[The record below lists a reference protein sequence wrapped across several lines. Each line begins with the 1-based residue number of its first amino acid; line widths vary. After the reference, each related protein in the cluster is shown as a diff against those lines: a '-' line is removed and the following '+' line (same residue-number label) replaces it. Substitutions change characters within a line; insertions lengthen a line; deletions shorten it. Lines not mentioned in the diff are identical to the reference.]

1 MQSLCYIIKKAK
13 KEAWRNYISE
23 LNNKTAINKAWEIS
37 GEKLQT
43 TITYLNT
50 PNRGKTTDKKEIA
63 NQIADEFSQ
72 NSSSN
77 RCSTKF
83 QKYKN
88 IANKKKIQFH
98 IKQQGKLQLLFLY
111 HRTEKNSINK
121 EMPYQFL
128 KNLPETSLTILV
140 QIFYDIWWSNNF
152 PKHWLEAII
161 IPITKPR
168 KDHSNPTN
176 YHSIALIS
184 CVCKTMER
192 MVNARLIWYLEKQHI
207 LFRYQSGFRQNQSD
221 NDQLIRFETYIC
233 NGLIKNR
240 HVVSIFFDLEKA
252 YDTTW
257 RYGIVKDLHK
267 TGIKGNMAAFIKNFL
282 SHRNFTVRHENASS
296 DMHKQ
301 ETGVPQGS
309 ILSVTLFI
317 LKINSI
323 TESISTG
330 IEKFL

>member
-1 MQSLCYIIKKAK
+1 
-13 KEAWRNYISE
+13 
-23 LNNKTAINKAWEIS
+23 
-37 GEKLQT
+37 
-43 TITYLNT
+43 
-50 PNRGKTTDKKEIA
+50 
-63 NQIADEFSQ
+63 
-72 NSSSN
+72 
-77 RCSTKF
+77 
-83 QKYKN
+83 
-88 IANKKKIQFH
+88 
-98 IKQQGKLQLLFLY
+98 
-111 HRTEKNSINK
+111 
-121 EMPYQFL
+121 
-128 KNLPETSLTILV
+128 
-140 QIFYDIWWSNNF
+140 
-152 PKHWLEAII
+152 
-161 IPITKPR
+161 
-168 KDHSNPTN
+168 
-176 YHSIALIS
+176 
-184 CVCKTMER
+184 

-233 NGLIKNR
+233 NGLIKNC